1 MCSSLLADQPSIVIF
16 PVLVIQAMAP
26 KGALMARTKKAGTV
40 LSSQQES
47 DKLTEEK
54 KMKASLK
61 QITKDKKKANR
72 KARALKLKASKINLS
87 DLLQMMMM
95 KAFVLSEEEAEKNG
109 ARSSSSSGEPWRP
122 KNAKEAFEKIVE
134 VTNSKEAAEV
144 AKFAKEL
151 QSEVSE

>member
-1 MCSSLLADQPSIVIF
+1 
-16 PVLVIQAMAP
+16 MAP

-47 DKLTEEK
+47 DKLAEEK
-54 KMKASLK
+54 KKLKASLL
-61 QITKDKKKANR
+61 QINKDKKKANR

>member
-1 MCSSLLADQPSIVIF
+1 MFESFGRPAFNCNIPRSCHSSNGTQGCFDGSYQKSWNCLELPARVR
-16 PVLVIQAMAP
+16 QARR
-26 KGALMARTKKAGTV
+26 G
-40 LSSQQES
+40 
-47 DKLTEEK
+47 EK
-54 KMKASLK
+54 KLKASLL